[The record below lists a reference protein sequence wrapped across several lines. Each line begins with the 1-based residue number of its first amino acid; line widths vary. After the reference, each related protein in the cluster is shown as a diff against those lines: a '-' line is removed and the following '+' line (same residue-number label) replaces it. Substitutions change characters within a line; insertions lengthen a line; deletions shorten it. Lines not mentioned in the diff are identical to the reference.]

1 MPLAKFLQSLNGT
14 CRHCGQKTGL
24 LQRDHPQCRQTHQSG
39 MNEMTQLAAQAAG
52 TSSFNE
58 TALRSTLQAIATR
71 ARATPEDISQAI
83 ANGWAQGVNHAMQD
97 GTLTADEETNLR
109 TFRDR
114 MADHDLPSVITGS
127 TTLDRA
133 SAGRITGLA
142 RSAALG
148 HGGGGTLQELD
159 NALRRTS
166 MSNTHRRQ
174 LLIRAWEEAV
184 EGAIEDGLLSLDEE
198 NALAQYADHFDL
210 TQEELNRNGAQTTM
224 VQAAV
229 IRDVTQGIVP
239 QRQTITGAIRFN
251 LMKSETL
258 VWVIDDV
265 DYLETVVRR
274 ERQGTSHG
282 VSIRVARGLY
292 YSPRQF
298 RSRPIEW
305 EETVHADTGLLGL
318 TTKHL
323 YFAGSRKK
331 FRVRYDRIVSF
342 DPFDDGFGIMRDAQ
356 TAKPQTFRTGDGWFP
371 YNLAVNLA
379 QM

>member
-1 MPLAKFLQSLNGT
+1 MGI
-14 CRHCGQKTGL
+14 CRYCGQNAGFLRKQHG
-24 LQRDHPQCRQTHQSG
+24 QCRDLHTAGIQ
-39 MNEMTQLAAQAAG
+39 EMVHLAAQAAG
-52 TSSFNE
+52 SDSFNE
-58 TALRSTLQAIATR
+58 QALRSTLQAIATR
-71 ARATPEDISQAI
+71 AQATDDDISQAI
-83 ANGWAQGVNHAMQD
+83 ANGWAQGVKHAMQD
-97 GTLTADEETNLR
+97 GALTADEETNLR

-133 SAGRITGLA
+133 SADRITGQA
-142 RSAALG
+142 RRAAIG
-148 HGGGGTLQELD
+148 QGGGGALQELE
-159 NALRRTS
+159 NTLRRTS

-174 LLIRAWEEAV
+174 LLVRAWEEAV
-184 EGAIEDGLLSLDEE
+184 EGTLEDGLLSLDEDH
-198 NALAQYADHFDL
+198 ALAQYANHFDL
-210 TQEELNRNGAQTTM
+210 TQEELNRNRAQTSV
-224 VQAAV
+224 VQAGV
-229 IRDVTQGIVP
+229 IRDVANGLVP
-239 QRQTITGAIRFN
+239 QRQTITGAIPFN

-258 VWVIDDV
+258 VWVIDGV

-323 YFAGSRKK
+323 YFSGSRKK

-342 DPFDDGFGIMRDAQ
+342 EPYEDGLGIMRDAQ
-356 TAKPQTFRTGDGWFP
+356 TAKPQTFRTGDGWFA
-371 YNLAVNLA
+371 YNLAVNLS
-379 QM
+379 QN